1 MSPWKMMELILIKNA
16 WGKLPQVFKEK
27 GCEEMIY
34 ECWYTIPDKNGID
47 LIYYSQIS
55 SIKT

>member
-1 MSPWKMMELILIKNA
+1 MLGANCPKF
-16 WGKLPQVFKEK
+16 FKEK

-34 ECWYTIPDKNGID
+34 ECWYTIGDKNGID

-55 SIKT
+55 SIKNEFSTS